1 MTMNIR
7 KSLYAISTLA
17 LVIAGGCE
25 SEKDYDSE
33 IAISPV
39 TCKIKVNESRV
50 FTAAGGENF
59 RWSLHDPALGTLS
72 STAGASVIYT
82 ASSLT
87 GSQILTVTGTN
98 IYGEEKA
105 AANASIQ
112 QVDPSAGKSESNSG
126 TTQETTSTTTSTTA
140 STSTSSSSSESTTES
155 TSESSTESN

>member
-112 QVDPSAGKSESNSG
+112 QVDPSSGKSESNSES
-126 TTQETTSTTTSTTA
+126 TQGTA
-140 STSTSSSSSESTTES
+140 SSSTSESV
-155 TSESSTESN
+155 SESSTESN